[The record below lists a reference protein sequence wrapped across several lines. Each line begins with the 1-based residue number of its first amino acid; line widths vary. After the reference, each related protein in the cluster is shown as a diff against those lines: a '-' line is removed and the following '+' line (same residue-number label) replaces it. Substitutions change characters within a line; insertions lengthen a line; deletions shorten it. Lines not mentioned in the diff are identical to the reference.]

1 MSPDAGHQKEELKPM
16 ANKHID
22 YSKFISIEK
31 EALTA
36 RLESIRAVLRQTVEK
51 GRALEHEVASLIRVF
66 LPNEYGLS
74 TGFIAY
80 HDDDGPKL
88 SSQLDIIIYDALRG
102 SPLVNLGTCVVLP
115 IEFVYAYIEVKAT
128 LKSSSD
134 SAKKYADNSIE
145 RCIQK
150 SKELRSIRKRKFWIP
165 VQGSPTEVQLKEKD
179 CLPIRSYIFAFEAQ
193 GSVAKNPKA
202 MAERL
207 ANFMKETG
215 NPAHL
220 HGLFLADGAYFE
232 TVPVDSAKAS
242 PSDYF
247 HVRYTTEDTLGKFKT
262 SLISALT
269 RFPRIPESWV
279 PALDQYQGSVGNWE
293 EIAPNERNSGKP
305 QYENEAVPNK

>member
-1 MSPDAGHQKEELKPM
+1 M
-16 ANKHID
+16 ANKDID
-22 YSKFISIEK
+22 YSKFTSIEK
-31 EALTA
+31 DVLTA
-36 RLESIRAVLRQTVEK
+36 RLKSIRAVLQHAGEK
-51 GRALEHEVASLIRVF
+51 GRVLEHEVASLIRVF

-80 HDDDGPKL
+80 HGNDGPNL
-88 SSQLDIIIYDALRG
+88 SSQLDILIYDAVRG
-102 SPLVNLGTCVVLP
+102 NPLINLGTCVVIP

-150 SKELRSIRKRKFWIP
+150 SKEIRSIIKRKFRIP
-165 VQGSPTEVQLKEKD
+165 VQGSTTKVQLIEKD
-179 CLPIRSYIFAFEAQ
+179 CLPIRSYVFTFQAE
-193 GSVAKNPKA
+193 GSVAKDPRA

-207 ANFMKETG
+207 ANFLKQTG

-220 HGLFLADGAYFE
+220 HGVFLADGAYFE
-232 TVPVDSAKAS
+232 TVPVDSAKAG

-247 HVRYTTEDTLGKFKT
+247 HIRYTTDNTLGMFKT

-269 RFPRIPESWV
+269 RFTRIPENWV

-293 EIAPNERNSGKP
+293 EIAPNKSKSGKP
-305 QYENEAVPNK
+305 RYENEAMPNK